1 MKIKLYNPTEP
12 QKDFYRL
19 VHDDKP
25 FISCVVAG
33 RQTGKTFFMQNDAVM
48 RALNNPRHR
57 MFWVSP
63 IQDQANKVMKD
74 VEAMFSGHQDLWTQM
89 VKRFDRKSNE
99 MYFYNGSF
107 IKFRSADS
115 GDNLRGATLD
125 YIYLDEAAY
134 MKLDFIN
141 EVLLPMVTRTNGR
154 VCAASTFN
162 GPNWFYDWY
171 REGQMESSWD
181 QIKSIKRTYLDLKD
195 PSVDKTVLGIKKS
208 MTRGQFDQEFL
219 CKPVSANA
227 LFSNIEEAVSAD
239 IADTTSERIYIGMD
253 IGVAQDYTVLTAMN
267 ELHDVISIDRFN
279 FKEENMDSEEF
290 KQRIKDFYLH
300 HDKDGLLA
308 AAYFEINNND
318 LLFDDL
324 TDDDRLYKMVPFHT
338 TSKTKPIIVKNLIK
352 LFEERQIRI
361 PRNEDLIKELYDFKS
376 KRNPITGNLQ
386 FSNTEGKHDDMVMS
400 LAICAH
406 CVTEEQE
413 GGVTMF
419 L

>member
-1 MKIKLYNPTEP
+1 MQIKLYNPTKP

-19 VHDDKP
+19 VHQDKP
-25 FISCVVAG
+25 FISCLVAG
-33 RQTGKTFFMQNDAVM
+33 RQTGKTFFMQNDCVM
-48 RALNNPRHR
+48 RALNNPKHR

-74 VEAMFSGHQDLWTQM
+74 IEAMFSGHQDLWEQM
-89 VKRFDRKSNE
+89 VKRFDRKANE

-141 EVLLPMVTRTNGR
+141 EVLLPMVTRTGGR

-171 REGQMESSWD
+171 REGQLESSWN
-181 QIKSIKRTYLDLKD
+181 QMKSIKRTYLDLND
-195 PSVDKTVLGIKKS
+195 PAVEKTVLGIKKS

-227 LFSNIEEAVSAD
+227 LFSNIEEAVVDS
-239 IADTTSERIYIGMD
+239 TNNPERIYIGMD

-267 ELHDVISIDRFN
+267 ELHEVIAVDRFN

-308 AAYFEINNND
+308 AAYFEVNNND

-324 TDDDRLYKMVPFHT
+324 TDDERLYKMLPFHT
-338 TSKTKPIIVKNLIK
+338 TSKTKPLIVKNLIK
-352 LFEERQIRI
+352 LFEEKLISI
-361 PRNEDLIKELYDFKS
+361 PRNEELIKELYDFKS

-386 FSNTEGKHDDMVMS
+386 FSNTDGKHDDMVMS
-400 LAICAH
+400 LAICAY
-406 CVTEEQE
+406 CVTEEQD

-419 L
+419 I

>member
-1 MKIKLYNPTEP
+1 MQIKLYNPTQP

-19 VHDDKP
+19 IHEDSP
-25 FISCVVAG
+25 FISCIVAG

-48 RALNNPRHR
+48 RALNNPKHR

-74 VEAMFSGHQDLWTQM
+74 IEAMFANHQELWTQI
-89 VKRFDRKSNE
+89 VKRYDRKANE

-134 MKLDFIN
+134 MRLDFIN
-141 EVLLPMVTRTNGR
+141 EVLLPMVTRTNGK

-162 GPNWFYDWY
+162 GPNWFFEWY
-171 REGQMESSWD
+171 KEGQLEENWE

-195 PSVDKTVLGIKKS
+195 PDVEKTVLGIKKS
-208 MTRGQFDQEFL
+208 MTKAQFNQEFL
-219 CKPVSANA
+219 CRPVSGNA
-227 LFSNIEEAVSAD
+227 LFSNVEDAVVTEDFSNY
-239 IADTTSERIYIGMD
+239 ERVYIGMD
-253 IGVAQDYTVLTAMN
+253 IGVAQDYTVLTALSEN
-267 ELHDVISIDRFN
+267 YEVIGIDRFN
-279 FKEENMDSEEF
+279 FKEEGMDSDEF

-300 HDKDGLLA
+300 YDQDDRLA
-308 AAYFEINNND
+308 ACYFEVNNND

-324 TDDDRLYKMVPFHT
+324 TDDERLYKMIPFHT
-338 TSKTKPIIVKNLIK
+338 TSKTKPIMIRNLIK
-352 LFEERQIRI
+352 LFEEKKIFI
-361 PRNEDLIKELYDFKS
+361 PNDSNLIKELYDFRS

-400 LAICAH
+400 LAIAAYCAS
-406 CVTEEQE
+406 EEQD
-413 GGVTMF
+413 GGVTLF

>member
-1 MKIKLYNPTEP
+1 MQIKLYNPTEP

-19 VHDDKP
+19 IHEDSP

-48 RALNNPRHR
+48 RALNNPKHR

-74 VEAMFSGHQDLWTQM
+74 IEAMFSGHQELWEQI
-89 VKRFDRKSNE
+89 VKRFDRKANE

-134 MKLDFIN
+134 MRLDFIN
-141 EVLLPMVTRTNGR
+141 EVLLPMVTRTNGK

-162 GPNWFYDWY
+162 GPNWFFDWY
-171 REGQMESSWD
+171 KEGQLEENWN
-181 QIKSIKRTYLDLKD
+181 QIKSIKRTYLDLND
-195 PSVDKTVLGIKKS
+195 PAVEETVLGIRKS
-208 MTRGQFDQEFL
+208 MTKAQFDQEFL

-227 LFSNIEEAVSAD
+227 LFSNVEESVV
-239 IADTTSERIYIGMD
+239 TELNTPYERVYIGMD
-253 IGVAQDYTVLTAMN
+253 IGVAQDYTVLTAIT
-267 ELHDVISIDRFN
+267 EDYTVVGIDRFN
-279 FKEENMDSEEF
+279 FKEENMDAEEF
-290 KQRIKDFYLH
+290 KQRIKDFYLYY
-300 HDKDGLLA
+300 DSDSKLA
-308 AAYFEINNND
+308 ACYFEVNNND
-318 LLFDDL
+318 LLFDDI
-324 TDDDRLYKMVPFHT
+324 TDDERMYKMIPFHT
-338 TSKTKPIIVKNLIK
+338 TSKTKPLIVKNLMK
-352 LFEERQIRI
+352 LFEDNTIAI
-361 PRNEDLIKELYDFKS
+361 PNNTDLIKELYDFKS

-386 FSNTEGKHDDMVMS
+386 FSNTDGKHDDMVMS
-400 LAICAH
+400 LAIAAYCAA
-406 CVTEEQE
+406 EEQD

>member
-1 MKIKLYNPTEP
+1 
-12 QKDFYRL
+12 
-19 VHDDKP
+19 
-25 FISCVVAG
+25 
-33 RQTGKTFFMQNDAVM
+33 MQNDCVM
-48 RALNNPRHR
+48 RALNNPKHR

-74 VEAMFSGHQDLWTQM
+74 IEAMFSGHQDLWEQM
-89 VKRFDRKSNE
+89 VKRFDRKANE

-141 EVLLPMVTRTNGR
+141 EVLLPMVTRTGGR

-171 REGQMESSWD
+171 REGQIESSWS
-181 QIKSIKRTYLDLKD
+181 QMKSIKRTYLDLND
-195 PSVDKTVLGIKKS
+195 PAVEKTVLGIKKS

-227 LFSNIEEAVSAD
+227 LFSNIEEA
-239 IADTTSERIYIGMD
+239 IATETNTPERIYIGMD

-267 ELHDVISIDRFN
+267 ELHEVIAVDRFN

-308 AAYFEINNND
+308 AAYFEVNNND

-324 TDDDRLYKMVPFHT
+324 TDDDRLYKLLPFQT
-338 TSKTKPIIVKNLIK
+338 TSKTKPLIVKNLIK
-352 LFEERQIRI
+352 LFEDKEIKI
-361 PRNEDLIKELYDFKS
+361 PRNEELIKELYDFKS

-386 FSNTEGKHDDMVMS
+386 FSNTDGKHDDMVMS
-400 LAICAH
+400 LAICAY
-406 CVTEEQE
+406 CVTEEQD

-419 L
+419 I